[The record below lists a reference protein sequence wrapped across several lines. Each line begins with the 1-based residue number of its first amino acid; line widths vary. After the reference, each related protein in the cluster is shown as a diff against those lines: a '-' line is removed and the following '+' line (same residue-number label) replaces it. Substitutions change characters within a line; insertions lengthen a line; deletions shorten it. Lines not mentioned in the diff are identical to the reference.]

1 MKFVTILFFFAALN
15 LYAQNTPTNIVVE
28 LIQPIIEPVL
38 PKPAAPVVDSA
49 PAEPAAPQP
58 FPAITVTTQTVTTV
72 DPITLSPEQ
81 MSGIIAA
88 VQAGGISAS
97 VPITS
102 SNLSSVYLYEQDGH
116 FIVNIKLK

>member
-1 MKFVTILFFFAALN
+1 MKHTFLVLLALALN
-15 LYAQNTPTNIVVE
+15 LRAQNAE
-28 LIQPIIEPVL
+28 
-38 PKPAAPVVDSA
+38 APFA
-49 PAEPAAPQP
+49 L
-58 FPAITVTTQTVTTV
+58 PAITVTTQTVTTV
-72 DPITLSPEQ
+72 EPLTLSPEQ

-116 FIVNIKLK
+116 FVVNIKLK